1 MTGNTSRALR
11 HAAVPAAI
19 AAIMLL
25 GIGVQ
30 AATTTVDQS
39 GQQFSEKSLALKAG
53 DTIVFANRDDV
64 THNVNVIND
73 DDDATDLGLQK
84 PGQTLTYVFD
94 KAGRFKVRCSIHP
107 SMKMSVNV
115 K

>member
-1 MTGNTSRALR
+1 MRIGSI
-11 HAAVPAAI
+11 VI
-19 AAIMLL
+19 AASALL
-25 GIGVQ
+25 VLGVSVR
-30 AATTTVDQS
+30 AATTTVEQS
-39 GQQFSEKSLALKAG
+39 GQQFSEKSLSLGVG
-53 DTIVFANRDDV
+53 DSITFANHDDV

-73 DDDATDLGLQK
+73 DDDAADLGLQK
-84 PGQTLTYVFD
+84 PGENLSYKFD